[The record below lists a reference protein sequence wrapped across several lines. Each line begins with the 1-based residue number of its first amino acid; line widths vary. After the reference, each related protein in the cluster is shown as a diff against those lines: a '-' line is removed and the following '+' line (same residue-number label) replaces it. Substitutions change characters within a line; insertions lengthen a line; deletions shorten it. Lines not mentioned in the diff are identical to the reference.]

1 MSFLEPANLAWAG
14 LLPVLLALYLMKLRR
29 RQVTV
34 TASFLWRKAARQSR
48 VDSFFQKL
56 RVNIFLLLQ
65 LLALG
70 ALVAGLARPYTLAPG
85 QLAGQVV
92 LLVDCSASMGAKF
105 QGGTRFEAARQR
117 ARQLVRQAPG
127 GAELMLVA
135 LGAQARV
142 LVPFTTDRSRLL
154 DELNRLEPLD
164 TEADLA
170 AVRPLA
176 LSVTLSKPQAE
187 ILLLG
192 DSLPPGTLPPNLRFL
207 GFGLAGRNVAISA
220 FQVFERDGKRQ
231 AFIAVSSFS
240 PQAESVQLLL
250 YQGKNLLFTRALQ
263 VAAGSRRTLT
273 LPVPGHEEAPY
284 ELHLGTDDD
293 LAADNRFWSLAPRQ
307 QVQRVQLVGPVSRFV
322 EKAFVAQPRV
332 RVQRVP
338 EPQGSPALTVW
349 EAPPD
354 RLPPGTHL
362 LLNPPA
368 GWRAEGLTGAEPLV
382 WEDHRLV
389 AGLPL
394 ERGLAGG
401 RQKVTVPATFRQEV
415 LATAGGQP
423 ALLLLR
429 GADSQAVLFAF
440 DLESSDL
447 VLAPA
452 FPMLVARLLEGLVG
466 GTLDTATETLV
477 AGQEL
482 SLRSPGPVEVTDPQ
496 GRLTT
501 LTPRQG
507 RVSTLETMRAGLY
520 RLRTEGQSRELA
532 VNLVSALEST
542 LAAAP
547 ADVSGA
553 PAGAPGPSPSMLEEY
568 WQPLAVG
575 ALLVLLLEWFLYW
588 GGLRRGL

>member
-1 MSFLEPANLAWAG
+1 MSFLEPANLAWLG

-34 TASFLWRKAARQSR
+34 TASFLWRQAARQTR
-48 VDSFFQKL
+48 VDSFFQRL

-65 LLALG
+65 LLALA
-70 ALVAGLARPYTLAPG
+70 ALVGGLARPYTLAPG

-92 LLVDCSASMGAKF
+92 LLVDCSASMGARF
-105 QGGTRFEAARQR
+105 AGGTRFEAALQK

-142 LVPFTTDRSRLL
+142 LVPFTADRTRLL
-154 DELNRLEPLD
+154 AELDRLEPQD

-170 AVRPLA
+170 SVRPLA

-192 DSLPPGTLPPNLRFL
+192 DTLPPGTLPPNLRFL
-207 GFGLAGRNVAISA
+207 GFGDAGRNLAISA
-220 FQVFERDGKRQ
+220 FQVFEREGKRQ

-250 YQGKNLLFTRALQ
+250 YQGKRLLFTRALQ
-263 VAAGSRRTLT
+263 VAAGSRRSLT
-273 LPVPGHEEAPY
+273 LPVPGTEDEPY

-307 QVQRVQLVGPVSRFV
+307 QVQRVQLVGTVSRFV
-322 EKAFVAQPRV
+322 EKALVAQPRV

-338 EPQGSPALTVW
+338 EPQGSPALVVW
-349 EAPPD
+349 ESPPD

-368 GWRAEGLTGAEPLV
+368 GWRVGALNDAAPLV
-382 WEDHRLV
+382 WEEHRLV

-401 RQKVTVPATFRQEV
+401 RQKVNVPPAFRQEV

-423 ALLLLR
+423 ALVLLR
-429 GADSQAVLFAF
+429 GGDSQAVLFLF
-440 DLESSDL
+440 DLEQSDL
-447 VLAPA
+447 VLSPA
-452 FPMLVARLLEGLVG
+452 FPMLMARLLEGLVG
-466 GTLDTATETLV
+466 GSLDTAAEALV

-482 SLRSPGPVEVTDPQ
+482 SLRSAVPVEVTDPQ
-496 GRLTT
+496 GRIHE

-507 RVSTLETMRAGLY
+507 RCSTLDTTRAGLY
-520 RLRTEGQSRELA
+520 RLSSEGQSRQLA
-532 VNLVSALEST
+532 VNLMSPGESA

-553 PAGAPGPSPSMLEEY
+553 SAGHAGQSPSMLEEY
-568 WQPLAVG
+568 WRELAG
-575 ALLVLLLEWFLYW
+575 AALLVLLLEWFLYW
-588 GGLRRGL
+588 GGLRRGV